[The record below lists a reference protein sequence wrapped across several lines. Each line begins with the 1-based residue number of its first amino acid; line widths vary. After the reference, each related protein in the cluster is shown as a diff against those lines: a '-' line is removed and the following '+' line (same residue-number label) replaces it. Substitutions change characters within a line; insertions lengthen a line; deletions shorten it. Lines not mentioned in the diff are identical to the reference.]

1 MAIRGSSKLPSE
13 VQLRLPASEE
23 EVLAASREIARDLDL
38 TVREQPGG
46 GLLAHARFPFFALG
60 AVAIGTAAEG
70 AGTAVSI
77 RQARLGAT
85 TGAQNYYL
93 RRLIRC
99 FEVRLGSAFGE
110 TDVAGERPAAGAY
123 ELPGHA
129 RTAVLMSV
137 IRVSQSIASMAG
149 LALFI
154 GGLFVSGR
162 VGLILAIAGL
172 GLGFPVTSALEAL
185 KRRRLGAGSRTDIYM
200 FAGSVLLAAVFAVIL
215 ALLLPGT

>member
-1 MAIRGSSKLPSE
+1 MATRGSTKLPSE
-13 VQLRLPASEE
+13 VELRLPASEE
-23 EVLAASREIARDLDL
+23 EVLIASRAIARDLDL
-38 TVREQPGG
+38 TVRQQPGG

-60 AVAIGTAAEG
+60 AVAIGIAADG
-70 AGTAVSI
+70 GGTAVSI

-93 RRLIRC
+93 RELIHC

-110 TDVAGERPAAGAY
+110 TDVAGRAAAGAH
-123 ELPGHA
+123 ELHRHA

-154 GGLFVSGR
+154 GGLFVAGR
-162 VGLILAIAGL
+162 VGMILAIAGL
-172 GLGFPVTSALEAL
+172 GLGLPVSSALEAV
-185 KRRRLGAGSRTDIYM
+185 KRRRLGAGSTTDIYM
-200 FAGSVLLAAVFAVIL
+200 FAGSVLLAAVFAVIV